1 MFGYLKPDKPYLYL
15 KDETLYNALYCG
27 ICKSIKQ
34 VSGNVAR
41 FALSYDVAFLSALAH
56 NVCGIDVDI
65 KKKRCI
71 AHPIKSRPIASVDEI
86 SKKLASLNMILA
98 HYKLCDDIIDEN
110 KGNFKSAV
118 ISKGYKRAKKAE
130 PEMDEIVHEGY
141 KNLLKLEK
149 QGTKS
154 VDIVSDT
161 FATLMAK
168 ISNILFGE
176 FSSENTYNLT
186 YALGKWVYL
195 IDALDDYDKDIKN
208 KSYNVFY
215 NAYGQ
220 NTYAEFI
227 EKNSSE
233 IAFIFNT
240 VLSQIAETYK
250 NIPKKFNG
258 DLVENILFKGIPKT
272 TVSILSKGKKSDKEK

>member
-27 ICKSIKQ
+27 ICKSIKKT
-34 VSGNVAR
+34 SGNASR
-41 FALSYDVAFLSALAH
+41 FALSYDVALLSALTH
-56 NVCGIDVDI
+56 NVCGVDVDI
-65 KKKRCI
+65 KRKRCV

-86 SKKLASLNMILA
+86 SKKLASLNIILA
-98 HYKLCDDIIDEN
+98 RYKLRDDVLDEH
-110 KGNFKSAV
+110 KGSFKSAF
-118 ISKGYKRAKKAE
+118 ISKGYKRAKKLQ
-130 PEMDEIVHEGY
+130 PEMDKIVCDGY
-141 KNLLKLEK
+141 KNLLNLEQK
-149 QGTKS
+149 GEKS
-154 VDIVSDT
+154 VDIVSDS
-161 FATLMAK
+161 FATMMAK
-168 ISNILFGE
+168 ISNVLFGE
-176 FSSENTYNLT
+176 FSTEYTYNLV

-220 NTYAEFI
+220 NSYAEFI

-240 VLSQIAETYK
+240 VLAQISENYK
-250 NIPKKFNG
+250 QIPKKFNG
-258 DLVENILFKGIPKT
+258 DLVENVLFKGIPKT
-272 TVSILSKGKKSDKEK
+272 TVTILTKLKKSDKE

>member
-27 ICKSIKQ
+27 ICKSIKKT
-34 VSGNVAR
+34 SGNASR
-41 FALSYDVAFLSALAH
+41 FALSYDVAFLSALTH
-56 NVCGIDVDI
+56 NVCGVDVDI
-65 KKKRCI
+65 KRKRCV

-86 SKKLASLNMILA
+86 SKKLASLNIILA
-98 HYKLCDDIIDEN
+98 HYKLRDDVLDEH
-110 KGNFKSAV
+110 KGSFKSAF
-118 ISKGYKRAKKAE
+118 ISKGYKRAKKLQ
-130 PEMDEIVHEGY
+130 PEMDKIVFDGY
-141 KNLLKLEK
+141 KNLLSLEQK
-149 QGTKS
+149 GEKS
-154 VDIVSDT
+154 VDIVSDS
-161 FATLMAK
+161 FATMMAK
-168 ISNILFGE
+168 ISNVLFGE
-176 FSSENTYNLT
+176 FSTEYTYNLV

-220 NTYAEFI
+220 NSYAEFI

-240 VLSQIAETYK
+240 VFTQISENYK
-250 NIPKKFNG
+250 QIPKKFNG
-258 DLVENILFKGIPKT
+258 DLVENVLFKGIPKT
-272 TVSILSKGKKSDKEK
+272 TVTILTKLKKSDKE

>member
-27 ICKSIKQ
+27 ICKSIKKT
-34 VSGNVAR
+34 SGNASR
-41 FALSYDVAFLSALAH
+41 FALSYDVAFLSALTH
-56 NVCGIDVDI
+56 NVCGVDVDV
-65 KKKRCI
+65 KRKRCV

-98 HYKLCDDIIDEN
+98 HYKLRDDVLDEH
-110 KGNFKSAV
+110 KGSFKSAF
-118 ISKGYKRAKKAE
+118 ISKGYKRAKKLQ
-130 PEMDEIVHEGY
+130 PEMDKIVYDGY
-141 KNLLKLEK
+141 KNLLSLEQK
-149 QGTKS
+149 GEKS
-154 VDIVSDT
+154 VDIVSDS
-161 FATLMAK
+161 FATMMAK
-168 ISNILFGE
+168 ISNVLFGE
-176 FSSENTYNLT
+176 FSTEYTYNLV

-220 NTYAEFI
+220 NSYAEFI

-240 VLSQIAETYK
+240 VFTQISENYK
-250 NIPKKFNG
+250 QIPKKFNG
-258 DLVENILFKGIPKT
+258 DLVENVLFKGIPKT
-272 TVSILSKGKKSDKEK
+272 TVTILTKLKKSDKE

>member
-34 VSGNVAR
+34 VSGNVSR
-41 FALSYDVAFLSALAH
+41 FALNYDIAFLSALAH
-56 NVCGIDVDI
+56 NVLGVDVDI
-65 KKKRCI
+65 KKQRCI
-71 AHPIKSRPIASVDEI
+71 AHPIKSRPIAKVDEI
-86 SKKLASLNMILA
+86 SKKLASLNLILA
-98 HYKLCDDIIDEN
+98 HYKLKDDVLDEH
-110 KGNFKSAV
+110 KGNFKSAL

-130 PEMDEIVHEGY
+130 PEIEKIVSNGY
-141 KNLLKLEK
+141 KNLLKLEEK
-149 QGTKS
+149 GEKS
-154 VDIVSDT
+154 VDIVSDS
-161 FATLMAK
+161 FATLMAEV
-168 ISNILFGE
+168 SNVLFKE
-176 FSSENTYNLT
+176 FATEHTYNLT
-186 YALGKWVYL
+186 YAIGKWVYL

-208 KSYNVFY
+208 KSFNVFY

-220 NTYAEFI
+220 SSYSEFI
-227 EKNSSE
+227 DKNSSE

-240 VLSQIAETYK
+240 ILAQIAETYK

-272 TVSILSKGKKSDKEK
+272 TVSILKKGTQQKKEQ

>member
-15 KDETLYNALYCG
+15 KDDTLYNALYCG
-27 ICKSIKQ
+27 ICKSIKK

-41 FALSYDVAFLSALAH
+41 FALYYDVAFLSALTH
-56 NVCGIDVDI
+56 NILGVDVEI
-65 KKKRCI
+65 EKKRCI
-71 AHPIKSRPIASVDEI
+71 AHPIKSRPIAKPDEI
-86 SKKLASLNMILA
+86 SKKLASLNLILA
-98 HYKLCDDIIDEN
+98 HYKLCDDILDEH
-110 KGNFKSAV
+110 KGSFKSAI
-118 ISKGYKRAKKAE
+118 ISTGYKRAKKAE
-130 PEMDEIVHEGY
+130 PKMDEIVCEGY
-141 KNLLKLEK
+141 KNLLQLEK

-154 VDIVSDT
+154 VDIVSDS

-176 FSSENTYNLT
+176 FSTEDTYNLT

-233 IAFIFNT
+233 VAFIFNT

-272 TVSILSKGKKSDKEK
+272 TVSILQKAKKGTKE

>member
-1 MFGYLKPDKPYLYL
+1 MFGYLKPDKPYLYI

-27 ICKSIKQ
+27 ICKSIKK
-34 VSGNVAR
+34 VSGNTAR
-41 FALSYDVAFLSALAH
+41 FALSYDVAFLSALTH
-56 NVCGIDVDI
+56 NVCGVDIDI
-65 KKKRCI
+65 KKSRCV

-86 SKKLASLNMILA
+86 SKQLASLNIILA
-98 HYKLCDDIIDEN
+98 HYKLCDDILDEH
-110 KGNFKSAV
+110 KGNFKSA
-118 ISKGYKRAKKAE
+118 IIGGGYKKAKKFT
-130 PEMDEIVHEGY
+130 PEFDEIVKQGY
-141 KNLLKLEK
+141 KDLLALEK

-168 ISNILFGE
+168 ISNVLFKE
-176 FSSENTYNLT
+176 FASDYTYNLT

-208 KSYNVFY
+208 NCYNVFY

-220 NTYAEFI
+220 KTYSEFI

-240 VLSQIAETYK
+240 VFTQISESYK

-258 DLVENILFKGIPKT
+258 DLVENVLFKGIPKT
-272 TVSILSKGKKSDKEK
+272 TVYILYKGKKSDKE

>member
-34 VSGNVAR
+34 TSGNASR
-41 FALSYDVAFLSALAH
+41 FALSYDVAFLSALTH
-56 NVCGIDVDI
+56 NVCGVDVDI
-65 KKKRCI
+65 KRKRCV

-86 SKKLASLNMILA
+86 SKKLASLNIILA
-98 HYKLCDDIIDEN
+98 HYKLRDDVLDEH
-110 KGNFKSAV
+110 KGSFKSAF
-118 ISKGYKRAKKAE
+118 ISKGYKRAKKLQ
-130 PEMDEIVHEGY
+130 PEMDKIVCDGY
-141 KNLLKLEK
+141 KNLLSLEQK
-149 QGTKS
+149 GEKS
-154 VDIVSDT
+154 VDIVSDS
-161 FATLMAK
+161 FATMMAK
-168 ISNILFGE
+168 ISNVLFGE
-176 FSSENTYNLT
+176 FSTEYTYNLV

-220 NTYAEFI
+220 NSYAEFI

-240 VLSQIAETYK
+240 VLAQISENYK
-250 NIPKKFNG
+250 QIPKKFNG
-258 DLVENILFKGIPKT
+258 DLVENVLFKGIPKT
-272 TVSILSKGKKSDKEK
+272 TVTILTKLKKSDKE